1 MDDVTIWQ
9 APAANSATRTR
20 SNSGRIMPVGL
31 RHGLQ
36 SQSAGTSRAAVPHT
50 KTGPLSLKKGP
61 DDGPN
66 PGQGDAVESVVAQW
80 RCTQRLALAPKAPA
94 RSASM
99 LRVAGAP
106 HAWSLINFKLFSSES
121 DSVAVDGHGFDDA
134 TRMNQHKL
142 PIHMALAESESTRS
156 IPSALCVKVEHDK

>member
-1 MDDVTIWQ
+1 M
-9 APAANSATRTR
+9 
-20 SNSGRIMPVGL
+20 
-31 RHGLQ
+31 
-36 SQSAGTSRAAVPHT
+36 
-50 KTGPLSLKKGP
+50 
-61 DDGPN
+61 
-66 PGQGDAVESVVAQW
+66 
-80 RCTQRLALAPKAPA
+80 APKAPA

-106 HAWSLINFKLFSSES
+106 HAWSLINFKLLPSRES
-121 DSVAVDGHGFDDA
+121 DSDCHSVAVDGHGFDDA